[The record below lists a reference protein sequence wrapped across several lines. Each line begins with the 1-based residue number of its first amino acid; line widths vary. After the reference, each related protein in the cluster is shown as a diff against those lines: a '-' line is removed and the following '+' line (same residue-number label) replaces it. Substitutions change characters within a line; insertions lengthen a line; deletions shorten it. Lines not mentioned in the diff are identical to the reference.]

1 MALLTQM
8 VWGAD
13 SAKKFEDMF
22 YVWITHSYEV
32 IETDW
37 VEEESLDDIK
47 DSDDVNPNGAGLLD
61 LAWVR
66 GALYARSLK

>member
-1 MALLTQM
+1 
-8 VWGAD
+8 
-13 SAKKFEDMF
+13 MF

-66 GALYARSLK
+66 GGTMCLPSKIAINQPI

>member
-1 MALLTQM
+1 
-8 VWGAD
+8 
-13 SAKKFEDMF
+13 MF
-22 YVWITHSYEV
+22 YVWITHFYEV

-61 LAWVR
+61 LII
-66 GALYARSLK
+66 